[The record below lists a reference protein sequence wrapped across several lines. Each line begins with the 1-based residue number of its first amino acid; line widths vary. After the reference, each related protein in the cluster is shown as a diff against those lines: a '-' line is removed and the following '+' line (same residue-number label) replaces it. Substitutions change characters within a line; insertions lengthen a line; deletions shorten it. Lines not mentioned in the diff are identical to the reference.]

1 MGFFKSVKKKL
12 SIFKRQIQDIL
23 PNEIKDNPAVSAA
36 LIIGA
41 SSFIPFGQSQQSLF
55 SRGVENIGNM
65 TSDPA
70 TYFSNLND
78 TLGMGKSSAIK
89 SKDLFTTSTGIVIK
103 SKASVPEYTGF
114 LGKTI
119 QGTRNLLDSSP
130 TGKKVVG
137 NLMQKYLKDNV
148 LSTGEKLQKGANASN
163 RRASYVSASRPSADF
178 RASASS
184 SIKPGYRNRY
194 VQSSVFNILNNPN
207 YKAIWSGGINSGGA
221 ISTSF
226 TQASGPRT
234 KLESSK
240 I

>member
-41 SSFIPFGQSQQSLF
+41 SSFIPYGQNQQSLF
-55 SRGVENIGNM
+55 SRGVENIGDM

-70 TYFSNLND
+70 AYFSNLND
-78 TLGMGKSSAIK
+78 TLGMGKSS
-89 SKDLFTTSTGIVIK
+89 KDLYTTSTGIVLTSI
-103 SKASVPEYTGF
+103 PEYTGF
-114 LGKTI
+114 LGKAI
-119 QGTRNLLDSSP
+119 QGTRNLLDANP
-130 TGKKVVG
+130 KVKKGVG
-137 NLMQKYLKDNV
+137 NYMQKYLKDNV

>member
-23 PNEIKDNPAVSAA
+23 PNEIKDNPAVAAA
-36 LIIGA
+36 LIIGG

-70 TYFSNLND
+70 AYFSNLND

-103 SKASVPEYTGF
+103 SKPSVPEYTGF

-137 NLMQKYLKDNV
+137 NLMQKYLKDE
-148 LSTGEKLQKGANASN
+148 LSTGEKLQAGATATTRNT
-163 RRASYVSASRPSADF
+163 SYRTGTNTSANF

-226 TQASGPRT
+226 IQASGPRT

>member
-12 SIFKRQIQDIL
+12 SIFKRQLQDIL
-23 PNEIKDNPAVSAA
+23 PNEIKENPAVSAA

-41 SSFIPFGQSQQSLF
+41 ASFIPYGQNQQSLF
-55 SRGVENIGNM
+55 SRGVENIGDM
-65 TSDPA
+65 TSDPVK
-70 TYFSNLND
+70 YFSNLND
-78 TLGMGKSSAIK
+78 TLGMGKSS
-89 SKDLFTTSTGIVIK
+89 KDLYETSTGIVLK
-103 SKASVPEYTGF
+103 SKPEYTGF
-114 LGKTI
+114 LGKAV
-119 QGTRNLLDSSP
+119 QGTRNLLDANP
-130 TGKKVVG
+130 KAKKVAK
-137 NLMQKYLKDNV
+137 NYMAKYLKKQ
-148 LSTGEKLQKGANASN
+148 LSPAEKLDAGANASN
-163 RRASYVSASRPSADF
+163 RRASYVSASRPSANF

-226 TQASGPRT
+226 TQAAGPIT

-240 I
+240 L

>member
-78 TLGMGKSSAIK
+78 TLGMGKSS
-89 SKDLFTTSTGIVIK
+89 KDLYTTSTGIVLK
-103 SKASVPEYTGF
+103 SKPEYTGF

-137 NLMQKYLKDNV
+137 NLMQKYLKDE

>member
-23 PNEIKDNPAVSAA
+23 PNEIKDNPSVAAA
-36 LIIGA
+36 LIIGG

-55 SRGVENIGNM
+55 SRGVENIGDM
-65 TSDPA
+65 TSDPVK
-70 TYFSNLND
+70 YFSNLND
-78 TLGMGKSSAIK
+78 TLGMGKSS
-89 SKDLFTTSTGIVIK
+89 KDLYETSTGIVLK
-103 SKASVPEYTGF
+103 SKPEYTGF

-119 QGTRNLLDSSP
+119 QGTRNLLDANP
-130 TGKKVVG
+130 KGKKVVG

>member
-119 QGTRNLLDSSP
+119 QGTRNLLDANP
-130 TGKKVVG
+130 KGKKVVG
-137 NLMQKYLKDNV
+137 NLMQKYLKDE

>member
-137 NLMQKYLKDNV
+137 NLMQKYLKDE

-163 RRASYVSASRPSADF
+163 RRASYVSASRPSANF